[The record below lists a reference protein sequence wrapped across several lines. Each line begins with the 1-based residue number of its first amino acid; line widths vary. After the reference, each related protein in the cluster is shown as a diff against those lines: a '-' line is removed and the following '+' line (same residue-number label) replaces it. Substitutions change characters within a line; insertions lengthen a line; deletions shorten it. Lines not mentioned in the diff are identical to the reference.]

1 MALKQIDH
9 GSKEYKQM
17 VALRM
22 EILRKPLGLNF
33 TEDELAREKEDI
45 LIGAFDEEKI
55 LACCLLTKVDNA
67 TIKLRQMAVQNNL
80 QGKGIGAS
88 MMSFAETVARDKG
101 YRKLT
106 MHARNTAI
114 GFYEKFEIGSDRHS
128 LRCDCQCRGKRF
140 SPEHQGWFR
149 HGGACPGQR
158 HLLARQ
164 RFGRVSAGRR
174 QIPSARCDCFHQR
187 QRRGGSRPRQ
197 GG

>member
-22 EILRKPLGLNF
+22 EILRKPLGLSF
-33 TEDELAREKEDI
+33 TEDELAKEKDDI
-45 LIGAFDEEKI
+45 LIGAFDEDKI
-55 LACCLLTKVDNA
+55 LACCLLTKIDNT

-101 YRKLT
+101 YKKLM

-114 GFYEKFEIGSDRHS
+114 GFYERFDFKVKGNEFIEVNVPHHVME
-128 LRCDCQCRGKRF
+128 KR
-140 SPEHQGWFR
+140 
-149 HGGACPGQR
+149 
-158 HLLARQ
+158 L
-164 RFGRVSAGRR
+164 
-174 QIPSARCDCFHQR
+174 
-187 QRRGGSRPRQ
+187 
-197 GG
+197 